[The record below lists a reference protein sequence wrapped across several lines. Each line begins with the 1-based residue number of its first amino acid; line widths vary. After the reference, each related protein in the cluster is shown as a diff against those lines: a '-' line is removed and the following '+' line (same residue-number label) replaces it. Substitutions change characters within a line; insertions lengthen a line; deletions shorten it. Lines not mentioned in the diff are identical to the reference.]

1 MKVVYHFGVL
11 FVCTVF
17 FFFEILFILIRCASM
32 ITDTPQQIMVMKKTF
47 CCENVSETS
56 NK

>member
-11 FVCTVF
+11 FVHIVF
-17 FFFEILFILIRCASM
+17 FFFEILFILIRCVCI

-47 CCENVSETS
+47 CCEKVSETS